1 MFTITRKSDS
11 RVLRAFVHKLADIP
25 NGVTVATTELVNGGI
40 LPEEGKLKGYELNR
54 AIVGKD
60 SSTGVYH
67 LIKTAVLAAN
77 AANDATT
84 YTVKKGHHFKVG
96 DFISAGI
103 GKKAYAITAIAT
115 NSGDATC
122 DDLSVGTTLGVAIS
136 AGEAIVQAAA
146 QATGNT
152 SALKYA
158 APYAVVG
165 DSYNVVAG
173 TNIFAQAW
181 LIGVIKGALAPAA
194 PADVI
199 AKVPGVQFI

>member
-40 LPEEGKLKGYELNR
+40 LPEG

-122 DDLSVGTTLGVAIS
+122 DDLTVGTTLGVAIS

>member
-40 LPEEGKLKGYELNR
+40 LPEG

-67 LIKTAVLAAN
+67 LIKTAVLAAD

-122 DDLSVGTTLGVAIS
+122 DDLTVGTTLGVAIS

>member
-40 LPEEGKLKGYELNR
+40 LPEG

-136 AGEAIVQAAA
+136 AGEAIVQAKE

>member
-40 LPEEGKLKGYELNR
+40 LPEG

-136 AGEAIVQAAA
+136 AGEAIVQAKA

-152 SALKYA
+152 SALKYD

>member
-40 LPEEGKLKGYELNR
+40 LPEG

-136 AGEAIVQAAA
+136 AGEAIVQAKA
-146 QATGNT
+146 QATGT
-152 SALKYA
+152 A
-158 APYAVVG
+158 
-165 DSYNVVAG
+165 
-173 TNIFAQAW
+173 TT
-181 LIGVIKGALAPAA
+181 
-194 PADVI
+194 
-199 AKVPGVQFI
+199 

>member
-40 LPEEGKLKGYELNR
+40 LPEG

-67 LIKTAVLAAN
+67 LIKTAVLAAD

-84 YTVKKGHHFKVG
+84 YTVKKGHLFKVG

>member
-40 LPEEGKLKGYELNR
+40 LPEG

-96 DFISAGI
+96 DFIMLAVGA
-103 GKKAYAITAIAT
+103 KAYAITAIAT
-115 NSGDATC
+115 NSGDSSL
-122 DDLSVGTTLGVAIS
+122 DDITVGTTLG
-136 AGEAIVQAAA
+136 AAA
-146 QATGNT
+146 TAGACIMQ
-152 SALKYA
+152 A

-165 DSYNVVAG
+165 DSYDVVAN
-173 TNIFAQAW
+173 TNIFAEAW
-181 LIGVIKGALAPAA
+181 LIGVVKAAMAPAISDA
-194 PADVI
+194 I
-199 AKVPGVQFI
+199 KAKVSGVHFI

>member
-40 LPEEGKLKGYELNR
+40 LPEG

-122 DDLSVGTTLGVAIS
+122 DDLTVGTTLGVAIS
-136 AGEAIVQAAA
+136 AGEAIVQAKA

-199 AKVPGVQFI
+199 ATVPGAQFI

>member
-1 MFTITRKSDS
+1 MFTITLKSDS

-40 LPEEGKLKGYELNR
+40 LPEG

>member
-40 LPEEGKLKGYELNR
+40 LPEG

>member
-40 LPEEGKLKGYELNR
+40 LPEG

-60 SSTGVYH
+60 NSTGVYH